1 MHIECSLMKKIF
13 LIGILV
19 FFLGTIA
26 IFILSSS
33 SNQHILKV
41 AQKSTVFEEEVII
54 NVEDYI
60 DFKEPNQKEEIYV
73 LLYAA
78 ENQSLV
84 LFMDSNMKK
93 GEAFLLEES
102 YNQIIVLGKQDLCVK
117 GSLPVQCV
125 DGFYLSSDT
134 AKTFPLFQNDKQGRK
149 IIGSWIGEDEEKE
162 IIPSMISYIDD
173 SNAIFFKKTEDTMY
187 PHTKTLG
194 VENPSDSLLS
204 LVGYVISVPENS
216 KIITTDN
223 TTYSWIDFLIL
234 ENWTLIQQ

>member
-1 MHIECSLMKKIF
+1 MKKNIV
-13 LIGILV
+13 IGIVV
-19 FFLGTIA
+19 FFLGSIA
-26 IFILSSS
+26 TFILSSS
-33 SNQHILKV
+33 SNQRILKV
-41 AQKSTVFEEEVII
+41 AQKSTVFEEKVVI

-60 DFKEPNQKEEIYV
+60 DFKEPSQKEGIYV

-93 GEAFLLEES
+93 GEAFLLEEA

-117 GSLPVQCV
+117 GSFPVQCV

-134 AKTFPLFQNDKQGRK
+134 SETFPLFQNDKQGRK
-149 IIGSWIGEDEEKE
+149 IVGSWIGEDEEKE

-173 SNAIFFKKTEDTMY
+173 SNAIFFEKTEDTMY

-194 VENPSDSLLS
+194 IERAEDDPLS
-204 LVGYVISVPENS
+204 SVGGYMLTVPENS
-216 KIITTDN
+216 RAITIDSF
-223 TTYSWIDFLIL
+223 TYNWVDFLVL
-234 ENWTLIQQ
+234 EDWTIIE